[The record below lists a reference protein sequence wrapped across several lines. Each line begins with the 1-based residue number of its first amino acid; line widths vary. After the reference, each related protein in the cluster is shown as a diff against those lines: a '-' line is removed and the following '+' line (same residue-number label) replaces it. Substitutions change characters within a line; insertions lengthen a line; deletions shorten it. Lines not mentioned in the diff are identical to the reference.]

1 MKKGLNRLFCLLML
15 LVGSFIGVTVRANNL
30 NNAVDD
36 MLKGSIPVIHTAE
49 LDTQLAEN
57 DELVL
62 LDARE
67 KAEYEVSHLLG
78 AQWIGYDDFSL
89 KSVADINK
97 DKTIVVY
104 CSIGV
109 RSERIAEKLKLNGFK
124 TVLNL
129 YGGIF
134 AWANEGRILLDKNQL
149 PTQSVHGYNKKWA
162 QLLEA
167 HVHSPQAQ

>member
-1 MKKGLNRLFCLLML
+1 MRLLFLILLAGSVVGLTMRTSDFNS
-15 LVGSFIGVTVRANNL
+15 V
-30 NNAVDD
+30 VDD

-49 LDTQLAEN
+49 LDSLLSEN
-57 DELVL
+57 NELIL

-67 KAEYEVSHLLG
+67 KAEYELSHLPN
-78 AQWIGYDDFSL
+78 AQWIGHDEFSL
-89 KSVADINK
+89 NSVADINK

-109 RSERIAEKLKLNGFK
+109 RSERIAEKLKLDGFK

-134 AWANEGRILLDKNQL
+134 AWANESRILLDKHQL
-149 PTQSVHGYNKKWA
+149 PTQNVHGYNKKWA
-162 QLLEA
+162 ELLEPHVLSPHA
-167 HVHSPQAQ
+167 HPNKSK

>member
-1 MKKGLNRLFCLLML
+1 MRLLFLFILAGTVL
-15 LVGSFIGVTVRANNL
+15 GSSVRANNL
-30 NNAVDD
+30 NKAVDD
-36 MLKGSIPVIHTAE
+36 MLKGSIPVINTTE

-57 DELVL
+57 KELVL
-62 LDARE
+62 LDACE
-67 KAEYEVSHLLG
+67 KYEYELSHLPG
-78 AQWIGYDDFSL
+78 AQWVGYDGFSL
-89 KSVADINK
+89 KSVTGINK

-109 RSERIAEKLKLNGFK
+109 RSERIAEKLKSNGFN

-134 AWANEGRILLDKNQL
+134 AWANENRMLLDKNQL
-149 PTQSVHGYNKKWA
+149 ATQSVHGYNKKWA

>member
-1 MKKGLNRLFCLLML
+1 MGLLFLILLAGTVMGL
-15 LVGSFIGVTVRANNL
+15 TVRASNL
-30 NNAVDD
+30 NNAVDA
-36 MLKGSIPVIHTAE
+36 MLKGFVPVIHTAE
-49 LDTQLAEN
+49 LDSLLSQN
-57 DELVL
+57 NELIL

-67 KAEYEVSHLLG
+67 KAEYALSHLPDT
-78 AQWIGYDDFSL
+78 QWIGYDAFSL
-89 KSVADINK
+89 KSVADINQ

-134 AWANEGRILLDKNQL
+134 AWANESRILLDKNQL
-149 PTQSVHGYNKKWA
+149 PTQNVHGYNKKWA
-162 QLLEA
+162 QLLA
-167 HVHSPQAQ
+167 PHVHSPQA

>member
-1 MKKGLNRLFCLLML
+1 MRFLFLILLAVSVM
-15 LVGSFIGVTVRANNL
+15 GFTVRANKL
-30 NNAVDD
+30 NNVVDD

-49 LDTQLAEN
+49 LDSLLSKN
-57 DELVL
+57 KELIL

-67 KAEYEVSHLLG
+67 KAEYELSHLPS
-78 AQWIGYDDFSL
+78 AQWIGHDEFSI

-109 RSERIAEKLKLNGFK
+109 RSEQIAEKLKLNGFK

-134 AWANEGRILLDKNQL
+134 AWANESRILLDKNQL
-149 PTQSVHGYNKKWA
+149 PTQNVHGYNKKWA
-162 QLLEA
+162 QLLEP
-167 HVHSPQAQ
+167 HVFSPQAK

>member
-1 MKKGLNRLFCLLML
+1 MRLLFLILLAGYLM
-15 LVGSFIGVTVRANNL
+15 GFTVEANNL
-30 NNAVDD
+30 NNAVDGL
-36 MLKGSIPVIHTAE
+36 LKGSIPVIHTAE
-49 LDTQLAEN
+49 LDSLLTKN
-57 DELVL
+57 NKLVL

-67 KAEYEVSHLLG
+67 KTEYELSHLPS
-78 AQWIGYDDFSL
+78 AQWIGYDEFSL

-97 DKTIVVY
+97 DNTIVVY

-109 RSERIAEKLKLNGFK
+109 RSERIAEKLKSNGFK
-124 TVLNL
+124 NVLNL

-134 AWANEGRILLDKNQL
+134 AWANESRILLDKNQL

-162 QLLEA
+162 QLLEP